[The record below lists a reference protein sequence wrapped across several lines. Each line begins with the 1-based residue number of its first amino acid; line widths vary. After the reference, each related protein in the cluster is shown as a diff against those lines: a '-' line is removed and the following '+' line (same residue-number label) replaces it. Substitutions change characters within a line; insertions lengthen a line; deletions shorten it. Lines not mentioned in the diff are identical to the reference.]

1 MEYANKI
8 NSMSSEIYT
17 YLNFDRMGEYTAQAD
32 KINVA
37 QLT

>member
-1 MEYANKI
+1 ML
-8 NSMSSEIYT
+8 NSMGAEVYQ
-17 YLNFDRMGEYTAQAD
+17 YMNFDRMKDYTEEAD

>member
-1 MEYANKI
+1 MLD
-8 NSMSSEIYT
+8 SMGEEVYH
-17 YLNFDRMGEYTAQAD
+17 YMNFDRMDSYTEEAD

>member
-1 MEYANKI
+1 MGEEVYQY
-8 NSMSSEIYT
+8 M
-17 YLNFDRMGEYTAQAD
+17 NFDRMSEYTEEAD